1 MIFARH
7 GNPVEGK
14 DILSKLRVLV
24 ADDHEEIRQM
34 VVRFLE
40 REFEVI
46 GAVADGI
53 ELMDAAA
60 LLNPDVIV
68 SDVCMPRLT
77 GPEALE
83 KLTAKGSDIP
93 FVFISASGNVV
104 AQRAPF
110 VLKDKLRDLVPA
122 IQTAIIDR
130 GRNR

>member
-24 ADDHEEIRQM
+24 ADDHEEIRRT

-46 GAVADGI
+46 GAVADGC

-77 GPEALE
+77 GPEALDR
-83 KLTAKGSDIP
+83 LTAKGSKIP
-93 FVFISASGNVV
+93 FVFISASGNAI

-110 VLKDKLRDLVPA
+110 VLKDKLHDLVTT
-122 IQTAIIDR
+122 IQTALTDR
-130 GRNR
+130 GRGR